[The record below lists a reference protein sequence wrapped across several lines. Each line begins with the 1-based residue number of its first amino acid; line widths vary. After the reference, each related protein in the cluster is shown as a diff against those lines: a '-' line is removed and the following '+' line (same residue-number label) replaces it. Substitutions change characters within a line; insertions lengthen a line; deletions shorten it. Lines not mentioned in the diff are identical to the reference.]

1 MRQCGGGSIPEG
13 RPCFECKKDTPSFFP
28 LTSNED
34 CSTSDAVIKPG
45 CGWDGCPKAIG
56 TGKGSKMRYQYLDNT
71 YMNKKKA
78 RKQMKKVM
86 NSYLEVQRQL
96 NHLHTRLYVFRTAGD
111 APRVEGNVPVLSTGL
126 TDQNKSP
133 WRDLSLGLHC
143 PPANNEMN

>member
-1 MRQCGGGSIPEG
+1 MQSIPFMRQCGGGSIPEG

-56 TGKGSKMRYQYLDNT
+56 TGKGSKTRYQYLDNT

-86 NSYLEVQRQL
+86 NSYL
-96 NHLHTRLYVFRTAGD
+96 
-111 APRVEGNVPVLSTGL
+111 
-126 TDQNKSP
+126 
-133 WRDLSLGLHC
+133 
-143 PPANNEMN
+143 